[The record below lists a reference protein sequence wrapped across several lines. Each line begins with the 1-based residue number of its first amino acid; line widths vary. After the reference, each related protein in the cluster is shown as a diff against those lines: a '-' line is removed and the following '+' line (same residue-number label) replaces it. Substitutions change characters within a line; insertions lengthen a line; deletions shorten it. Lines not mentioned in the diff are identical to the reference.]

1 MSTKDRV
8 IEVVQIPTMDTSF
21 MDSIMKGG
29 IADSGI
35 ESNGDVF
42 YSYENNNNDQ
52 ETSEQRLARFGF
64 DVEKI
69 KEWQF

>member
-1 MSTKDRV
+1 MSTKERV

-21 MDSIMKGG
+21 MDSIMEGG

-42 YSYENNNNDQ
+42 YSYANKNQN
-52 ETSEQRLARFGF
+52 ETTEQRLVRFGF